1 MPGSYGG
8 FAGATG
14 HLILFISCLLVRP
27 RGLLYP
33 AFDLGRCQERKQRMS
48 IVVMKFGGTSV
59 ADAERIREAAKRAVR
74 TQKRGNEVVMVVSAM
89 GDSTDRLQ
97 DLAAQVMRG
106 KVAPKREMDQL
117 LSTGEQV
124 TISLMAMALEEMGT
138 EAISFTAG
146 QIGMVTDDMHTKARI
161 KTIAAGRIH
170 EQLRAGR
177 IVIVAGFQGVTE
189 AGHVTTLGRG
199 GSNVTLV
206 ALAAALKADVCE
218 NYTDV
223 DGVYTADPRIVPDA
237 RKMSRISYDEMLE
250 LASLGAS
257 VLQNRAVEFA
267 KNYNVPIHVRSS
279 LNNKKGTM
287 IVAET
292 ESMERVVVSG
302 AALKEK
308 LARIT
313 LERVPDRPGVAAR
326 IFHALAVHNIV
337 VDDIIQTAPLK
348 KTAIIS
354 FTVDPPD
361 LEDAKGVVDSL
372 RRSLKCRALVEDHLA
387 KVSVVG
393 LGMRVHTGVAERMF
407 AALAKA
413 GINIENITTSEIKIS
428 CLIDRSQGKR
438 ALRVV
443 HGAFGLG
450 AKKKRKAARKRASRK

>member
-1 MPGSYGG
+1 
-8 FAGATG
+8 
-14 HLILFISCLLVRP
+14 
-27 RGLLYP
+27 
-33 AFDLGRCQERKQRMS
+33 MS

-106 KVAPKREMDQL
+106 KAAPKREMDQL

-170 EQLRAGR
+170 EQLRAGK

-237 RKMSRISYDEMLE
+237 RKLSRISYDEMLE
-250 LASLGAS
+250 LASLGAN

-267 KNYNVPIHVRSS
+267 KKYNVPIHVRSS

-326 IFHALAVHNIV
+326 IFHALATHHIV

-354 FTVDPPD
+354 FTVDVPD
-361 LEDAKGVVDSL
+361 LEDAKEVVDSL
-372 RRSLKCRALVEDHLA
+372 RRSLKCRALVEDHLS

-428 CLIDRSQGKR
+428 CLIGRSQGKR

-450 AKKKRKAARKRASRK
+450 GKKKKKAARKRASRK